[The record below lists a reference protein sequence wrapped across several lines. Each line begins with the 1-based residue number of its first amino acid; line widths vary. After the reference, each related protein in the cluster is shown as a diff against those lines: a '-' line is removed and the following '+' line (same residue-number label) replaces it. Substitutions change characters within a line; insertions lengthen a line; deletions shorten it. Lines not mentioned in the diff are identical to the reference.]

1 MMQSLELVFTEA
13 YTPLKYIRLLGTMH
27 SRYSASIADE
37 TLVSL
42 RNTS

>member
-1 MMQSLELVFTEA
+1 MMQSLELMFTEV
-13 YTPLKYIRLLGTMH
+13 YTPMKNIRLLGTIC
-27 SRYSASIADE
+27 SRFSASIADE